1 MKHLIFMLAA
11 LLPML
16 AFAADENDTTFTVKD
31 KKIVVDVNDDKTVVT
46 VYNKNGYEMSK
57 TRELEFIDGQE
68 VERVYVGSP
77 FVPGRESAEHQVP
90 PSLPYGVVWVYC
102 AVKRGVLQQQG

>member
-46 VYNKNGYEMSK
+46 VYNKNGYEMSVLPQFCWMAFQQHK
-57 TRELEFIDGQE
+57 IEHIEF
-68 VERVYVGSP
+68 
-77 FVPGRESAEHQVP
+77 FF
-90 PSLPYGVVWVYC
+90 
-102 AVKRGVLQQQG
+102 